1 MARAGKLPVPA
12 PTAVAEG
19 KNPRE
24 VSAMTQ
30 RDPSALTPE
39 EIQKEALPGE
49 SWEAAARRIA
59 RKRAEAGKS
68 GTPPKPQN
76 PTSAKAAPIIRLP
89 FWPESQRGAPNEIV
103 RSALF
108 NARNR
113 KQKRGYLANVDVYVI
128 GDGSITYTGEELR
141 QDDETVWLHLIHL
154 ARNTPPGELVE
165 FGPHAFCKAVGWDAS
180 GKSYQ
185 RLRDCITRLQAT
197 ALGVYS
203 KRLKEGLSLSMI
215 PFFRWKNAEGHA
227 LKTYQVRIAPEM
239 VEFFGEV
246 HYTQFEWEQ
255 RLALPSGLAS
265 WLHGYFAS
273 HREPFPV
280 KLETIREGAGLTME
294 RLDHLREKVAAALEA
309 LRTVGFLVSW
319 RVEKDLVY
327 VVRA

>member
-1 MARAGKLPVPA
+1 MSK
-12 PTAVAEG
+12 
-19 KNPRE
+19 
-24 VSAMTQ
+24 
-30 RDPSALTPE
+30 RDLSDITPE

-49 SWEAAARRIA
+49 SWETAARRIA
-59 RKRAEAGKS
+59 QKRERAQKEAQQEQAAAQREAEA
-68 GTPPKPQN
+68 
-76 PTSAKAAPIIRLP
+76 SAKAMTAKVIRLP
-89 FWPESQRGAPNEIV
+89 FWPEPQRSAPNEVV

-113 KQKRGYLANVDVYVI
+113 KQKREYLSNAAIYVI

-165 FGPHAFCKAVGWDAS
+165 FTPNAFCKAIGWDSS

-197 ALGVYS
+197 ALSVYS

-215 PFFRWKNAEGHA
+215 PFFRWQNSEGHA
-227 LKTYQVRIAPEM
+227 LKTYQVRIATEM
-239 VEFFGEV
+239 VDFFGEV
-246 HYTQFEWEQ
+246 HYTQLEWEQ
-255 RLALPSGLAS
+255 RLALSSGLAT

-273 HREPFPV
+273 HREPFAV
-280 KLETIREGAGLTME
+280 KLETIREGAGLTTE
-294 RLDHLREKVAAALEA
+294 RNHHLKGQIGSALDALKE
-309 LRTVGFLVSW
+309 VGFLVSW
-319 RVEKDLVY
+319 KIEQDLVH